1 MTFMW
6 QAICATLFPVDLA
19 NIKQAL
25 ERFLAYLARWGS
37 ANRER
42 RATLFYRNLQADI
55 AANAA

>member
-1 MTFMW
+1 MW